1 MNTNDDNDSR
11 ERVNKKSSSLN
22 DIGKYRLELFQHSAD
37 DMTLIIDHIR
47 NYREIP
53 KDMIQKITFMTDDA
67 KMSIIREFNR
77 VIGALHDLL

>member
-53 KDMIQKITFMTDDA
+53 KDMITQITFMTDDA